1 MSVQYV
7 GEVVTV
13 VAFLW
18 VDIEEEGLVAR
29 GDTGERKK
37 ERKRSRKSMGG
48 KEDFIFGGWLEVRSF
63 SIPPSPPCSSS
74 FSFSSFLFFL
84 LLLFRLFVLPYHLQ
98 GFVRRDIGYAQ
109 SANTL
114 TSVTDVNRPD
124 SPTFSFSLSLP
135 PPTSLLLFPFLLLF
149 PYRHEKKFIFAIR
162 VSYPKE
168 DSSSSYPQ
176 VIRTSIRQNTLT
188 ANYARYLFR
197 GQVSRH
203 RSPFIS
209 FGFPFYLSTFHL
221 GSCF

>member
-74 FSFSSFLFFL
+74 FSFSSF
-84 LLLFRLFVLPYHLQ
+84 
-98 GFVRRDIGYAQ
+98 
-109 SANTL
+109 
-114 TSVTDVNRPD
+114 
-124 SPTFSFSLSLP
+124 SFSS
-135 PPTSLLLFPFLLLF
+135 FFF
-149 PYRHEKKFIFAIR
+149 Y
-162 VSYPKE
+162 
-168 DSSSSYPQ
+168 
-176 VIRTSIRQNTLT
+176 
-188 ANYARYLFR
+188 
-197 GQVSRH
+197 
-203 RSPFIS
+203 S
-209 FGFPFYLSTFHL
+209 FGCSFFRTTFKDSFEGTSDTRNRL
-221 GSCF
+221 IL